1 MWLPKEKHARW
12 TVLQMQRPCCVQEE
26 RRKEKVVGGGLQ
38 IRLVGCSE
46 DLTFNKMRTMRGCEQ
61 RSRDLT

>member
-1 MWLPKEKHARW
+1 
-12 TVLQMQRPCCVQEE
+12 MQRPWCVQEE

-46 DLTFNKMRTMRGCEQ
+46 DLTFNKMGTMGGCEQ
-61 RSRDLT
+61 RSQDLT